1 MLEPDEYLRLVAS
14 NFKIAEAHLK
24 DTEDALHTLVEN
36 QFMLDFLIPKVKHEL
51 LLSEQMDAFVR
62 DSQPAG
68 VRELQPVGS

>member
-24 DTEDALHTLVEN
+24 DTEDALYTLVER
-36 QFMLDFLIPKVKHEL
+36 LEHCLEKIPKARHEL
-51 LLSEQMDAFVR
+51 LLYEQADTFVH

-68 VRELQPVGS
+68 VRELQPVSS